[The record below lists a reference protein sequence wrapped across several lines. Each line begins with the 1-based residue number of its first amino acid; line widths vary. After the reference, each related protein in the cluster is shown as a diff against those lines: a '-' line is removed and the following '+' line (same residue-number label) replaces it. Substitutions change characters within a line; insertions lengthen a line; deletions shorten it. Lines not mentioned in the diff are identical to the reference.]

1 MGFFFHHLRG
11 ETKKVIIRLPLGSF
25 RRFQLKS
32 MNYSGIV
39 EIGFLQTLL
48 TLTMFL
54 SELPSGLLTDK
65 FGAKKIMYVGHF
77 LICLYLFF
85 MMLNINIAFITLGFM
100 FYGIGLALISGSDQ
114 TLIYQYKPE
123 QSYQKKIGKY
133 MAISIV
139 GLTVSSFIGG
149 YLSTISWTSIFLI
162 GIITQLISIVILM
175 GIKLGYRKFDLKK
188 REKVSFIRLLISLK
202 SITSQKHMK
211 YLLITISI
219 FQSTIS
225 VLLNFSQLVLLDKNI
240 NTFNTSILIS
250 LALVC
255 SAVSSL
261 SIEKISIKIGQNVST
276 GVFLIVLAAAFF
288 LFSSSET
295 LLVIISFLL
304 INFSFEFID
313 TSLNTVVQE
322 LSSDKIRTTLISGIN
337 TLTAGI
343 MFVETSIIS
352 ALFAKYNIS
361 VVFASVGIVLVM
373 FTSIFY
379 ILFLKTINK
388 KISN

>member
-1 MGFFFHHLRG
+1 MNMKCKNNIYIYGFWATLFFERS
-11 ETKKVIIRLPLGSF
+11 VWINY
-25 RRFQLKS
+25 LKY
-32 MNYSGIV
+32 NHYSIV

-139 GLTVSSFIGG
+139 GLIVSSFIGG

>member
-1 MGFFFHHLRG
+1 MNMKCKNNIYIYGFWATLFFERS
-11 ETKKVIIRLPLGSF
+11 VWINY
-25 RRFQLKS
+25 LKY
-32 MNYSGIV
+32 NHYSIV

-162 GIITQLISIVILM
+162 GIITQLISIVILV

>member
-1 MGFFFHHLRG
+1 MNMKCKNNIYIYGFWATLFFERS
-11 ETKKVIIRLPLGSF
+11 VWINY
-25 RRFQLKS
+25 LKY
-32 MNYSGIV
+32 NHYSIV

-139 GLTVSSFIGG
+139 ELTVSSFIGG

>member
-1 MGFFFHHLRG
+1 MNMKCKNNIYIYGFWATLFFERS
-11 ETKKVIIRLPLGSF
+11 VWINY
-25 RRFQLKS
+25 LKY
-32 MNYSGIV
+32 NHYSIV

-361 VVFASVGIVLVM
+361 VVFASVGIVFVM

>member
-1 MGFFFHHLRG
+1 
-11 ETKKVIIRLPLGSF
+11 
-25 RRFQLKS
+25 
-32 MNYSGIV
+32 
-39 EIGFLQTLL
+39 
-48 TLTMFL
+48 
-54 SELPSGLLTDK
+54 
-65 FGAKKIMYVGHF
+65 
-77 LICLYLFF
+77 
-85 MMLNINIAFITLGFM
+85 
-100 FYGIGLALISGSDQ
+100 
-114 TLIYQYKPE
+114 
-123 QSYQKKIGKY
+123 

-175 GIKLGYRKFDLKK
+175 GIKLGYRKFDLK

-225 VLLNFSQLVLLDKNI
+225 VLLNFSQLVLDKNI

-288 LFSSSET
+288 LFHH
-295 LLVIISFLL
+295 
-304 INFSFEFID
+304 
-313 TSLNTVVQE
+313 Q
-322 LSSDKIRTTLISGIN
+322 KHC
-337 TLTAGI
+337 
-343 MFVETSIIS
+343 
-352 ALFAKYNIS
+352 
-361 VVFASVGIVLVM
+361 
-373 FTSIFY
+373 
-379 ILFLKTINK
+379 
-388 KISN
+388 

>member
-1 MGFFFHHLRG
+1 MNMKCKNNIYIYGFWATLFFERS
-11 ETKKVIIRLPLGSF
+11 VWINY
-25 RRFQLKS
+25 LKY
-32 MNYSGIV
+32 NHYSIV

-361 VVFASVGIVLVM
+361 VVFASVGRECK
-373 FTSIFY
+373 IFCVNEK
-379 ILFLKTINK
+379 IHTK
-388 KISN
+388 KEVASVE

>member
-1 MGFFFHHLRG
+1 MNMKCKNNIYIYGFWATLFFERS
-11 ETKKVIIRLPLGSF
+11 VWINY
-25 RRFQLKS
+25 LKY
-32 MNYSGIV
+32 NHYSIV

-48 TLTMFL
+48 TFL

-188 REKVSFIRLLISLK
+188 RLLISLK

>member
-1 MGFFFHHLRG
+1 
-11 ETKKVIIRLPLGSF
+11 
-25 RRFQLKS
+25 
-32 MNYSGIV
+32 
-39 EIGFLQTLL
+39 
-48 TLTMFL
+48 
-54 SELPSGLLTDK
+54 
-65 FGAKKIMYVGHF
+65 
-77 LICLYLFF
+77 
-85 MMLNINIAFITLGFM
+85 
-100 FYGIGLALISGSDQ
+100 
-114 TLIYQYKPE
+114 
-123 QSYQKKIGKY
+123 
-133 MAISIV
+133 
-139 GLTVSSFIGG
+139 
-149 YLSTISWTSIFLI
+149 
-162 GIITQLISIVILM
+162 
-175 GIKLGYRKFDLKK
+175 
-188 REKVSFIRLLISLK
+188 
-202 SITSQKHMK
+202 MK

-276 GVFLIVLAAAFF
+276 GVFLIVLAAAF

-379 ILFLKTINK
+379 ILFLKQ
-388 KISN
+388 

>member
-1 MGFFFHHLRG
+1 
-11 ETKKVIIRLPLGSF
+11 
-25 RRFQLKS
+25 
-32 MNYSGIV
+32 
-39 EIGFLQTLL
+39 
-48 TLTMFL
+48 
-54 SELPSGLLTDK
+54 
-65 FGAKKIMYVGHF
+65 
-77 LICLYLFF
+77 
-85 MMLNINIAFITLGFM
+85 AFITLGFM

>member
-1 MGFFFHHLRG
+1 MNMKCKNNIYIYGFWATLFFERS
-11 ETKKVIIRLPLGSF
+11 VWINY
-25 RRFQLKS
+25 LKY
-32 MNYSGIV
+32 NHYSIV

-255 SAVSSL
+255 STVSSL

>member
-1 MGFFFHHLRG
+1 
-11 ETKKVIIRLPLGSF
+11 
-25 RRFQLKS
+25 
-32 MNYSGIV
+32 
-39 EIGFLQTLL
+39 
-48 TLTMFL
+48 
-54 SELPSGLLTDK
+54 
-65 FGAKKIMYVGHF
+65 
-77 LICLYLFF
+77 
-85 MMLNINIAFITLGFM
+85 
-100 FYGIGLALISGSDQ
+100 
-114 TLIYQYKPE
+114 
-123 QSYQKKIGKY
+123 
-133 MAISIV
+133 
-139 GLTVSSFIGG
+139 
-149 YLSTISWTSIFLI
+149 
-162 GIITQLISIVILM
+162 
-175 GIKLGYRKFDLKK
+175 
-188 REKVSFIRLLISLK
+188 
-202 SITSQKHMK
+202 
-211 YLLITISI
+211 
-219 FQSTIS
+219 
-225 VLLNFSQLVLLDKNI
+225 
-240 NTFNTSILIS
+240 
-250 LALVC
+250 LVC

>member
-1 MGFFFHHLRG
+1 
-11 ETKKVIIRLPLGSF
+11 
-25 RRFQLKS
+25 
-32 MNYSGIV
+32 
-39 EIGFLQTLL
+39 
-48 TLTMFL
+48 
-54 SELPSGLLTDK
+54 
-65 FGAKKIMYVGHF
+65 
-77 LICLYLFF
+77 
-85 MMLNINIAFITLGFM
+85 
-100 FYGIGLALISGSDQ
+100 
-114 TLIYQYKPE
+114 
-123 QSYQKKIGKY
+123 
-133 MAISIV
+133 
-139 GLTVSSFIGG
+139 
-149 YLSTISWTSIFLI
+149 
-162 GIITQLISIVILM
+162 
-175 GIKLGYRKFDLKK
+175 KK

>member
-1 MGFFFHHLRG
+1 MNMKCKNNIYIYGFWATLFFERS
-11 ETKKVIIRLPLGSF
+11 VWINY
-25 RRFQLKS
+25 LKY
-32 MNYSGIV
+32 NHYSIV

-225 VLLNFSQLVLLDKNI
+225 VLFNFSQLVLLDKNI

>member
-1 MGFFFHHLRG
+1 
-11 ETKKVIIRLPLGSF
+11 
-25 RRFQLKS
+25 
-32 MNYSGIV
+32 
-39 EIGFLQTLL
+39 
-48 TLTMFL
+48 
-54 SELPSGLLTDK
+54 
-65 FGAKKIMYVGHF
+65 
-77 LICLYLFF
+77 
-85 MMLNINIAFITLGFM
+85 
-100 FYGIGLALISGSDQ
+100 
-114 TLIYQYKPE
+114 
-123 QSYQKKIGKY
+123 
-133 MAISIV
+133 
-139 GLTVSSFIGG
+139 
-149 YLSTISWTSIFLI
+149 
-162 GIITQLISIVILM
+162 
-175 GIKLGYRKFDLKK
+175 
-188 REKVSFIRLLISLK
+188 
-202 SITSQKHMK
+202 MK

-288 LFSSSET
+288 FSSSET

-379 ILFLKTINK
+379 ILFFKTINK
-388 KISN
+388 NI

>member
-1 MGFFFHHLRG
+1 MNMKCKNNIYIYGFWATLFFERS
-11 ETKKVIIRLPLGSF
+11 VWINY
-25 RRFQLKS
+25 LKY
-32 MNYSGIV
+32 NHYSIV

-361 VVFASVGIVLVM
+361 VVFASVGIGSVNNFV
-373 FTSIFY
+373 
-379 ILFLKTINK
+379 
-388 KISN
+388 

>member
-1 MGFFFHHLRG
+1 MNMKCKNNIYIYGFWATLFFERS
-11 ETKKVIIRLPLGSF
+11 VWINY
-25 RRFQLKS
+25 LKY
-32 MNYSGIV
+32 NHYSIV

-139 GLTVSSFIGG
+139 GLTVSSFIGE